1 MRGLYAIVDVA
12 TLVAKGLEP
21 VAFARAV
28 LSARPCALQVR
39 AKDLPTRELLS
50 LLRSI
55 APLCREQRVPLV
67 ANDRV
72 DLAALAG
79 CDYVH
84 LGQEDLPIELARR
97 IAPGLRV
104 GLSTH
109 TLAQLDVAIEARP
122 QYVAYGPVYPTT
134 SKAQPD
140 RCVGVAGLCAAMAR
154 ASAAKIP
161 LVAIGGITLARAPEV
176 APFADASAVIA
187 ALVPEDGDLGKVAAR
202 AKDLQAALARPLP
215 SPEPP
220 ALREALA

>member
-12 TLVAKGLEP
+12 TLVARGIEP
-21 VAFARAV
+21 VAFARA
-28 LSARPCALQVR
+28 LLTARPCALQVR
-39 AKDLPTRELLS
+39 AKDLPTRELLA

-140 RCVGVAGLCAAMAR
+140 R
-154 ASAAKIP
+154 
-161 LVAIGGITLARAPEV
+161 
-176 APFADASAVIA
+176 
-187 ALVPEDGDLGKVAAR
+187 
-202 AKDLQAALARPLP
+202 
-215 SPEPP
+215 
-220 ALREALA
+220 